1 MLVARRDHYRRRF
14 SLGTGALISASPE
27 TAVFLATWATGS
39 FYQALVPAL
48 VQDLLHTTSPLTLG
62 LVFAAY
68 MAFSALGA
76 PIGGWFTPA
85 TSQRIGMLAFSAA
98 MTGII
103 IAVTSGRLRL
113 FIAATA
119 FTVVAPASPARR
131 TNTSTHTRRAC
142 GHPAGS
148 DETGKNHRLGSRKC

>member
-1 MLVARRDHYRRRF
+1 
-14 SLGTGALISASPE
+14 
-27 TAVFLATWATGS
+27 
-39 FYQALVPAL
+39 
-48 VQDLLHTTSPLTLG
+48 
-62 LVFAAY
+62 

-85 TSQRIGMLAFSAA
+85 TSHRIGMLAFSAA

-119 FTVVAPASPARR
+119 FTVVAAREPSPADQHQHAHPPGLWTPCRERR
-131 TNTSTHTRRAC
+131 NWEEPPPGFSSVLTSCRHQPIGNKTPIPRR
-142 GHPAGS
+142 
-148 DETGKNHRLGSRKC
+148 